1 MMNKGKMISLVG
13 RITHLF
19 TAMDKALQCKPD
31 EAKAF
36 LDDFLSITKQD
47 IDQAF
52 NFLIPE
58 CREVIWRLLKADQEL
73 FGGSDGIENLK
84 RFEASRSGSILH
96 MLCELVEG

>member
-1 MMNKGKMISLVG
+1 MNKGKMVNLVG

-19 TAMDKALQCKPD
+19 MAMDKALQGKPD
-31 EAKAF
+31 EAKAY

-58 CREVIWRLLKADQEL
+58 CREVIWRLLEADQKF
-73 FGGSDGIENLK
+73 FGGPDWIDNLK
-84 RFEASRSGSILH
+84 RFEAERSGSILH
-96 MLCELVEG
+96 MLYELVES